1 MSHEL
6 GWCGSIISFQG
17 GWRMGGAGLLP
28 LPATARPPEPDPR
41 MALFT
46 GDPILQLLESRKGDR
61 EAQVFVKLRRQRA
74 KQASQHAVRP
84 GQ

>member
-1 MSHEL
+1 MSCEL
-6 GWCGSIISFQG
+6 GWCRSIISFQVG
-17 GWRMGGAGLLP
+17 RRMGGAGLLP
-28 LPATARPPEPDPR
+28 LPAPAGPPESDPQT
-41 MALFT
+41 ALFT